1 MNVFKIFQR
10 KYENNDILDT
20 IKYNIKTILDCF
32 CLDSRK
38 YINYYYK
45 EKIDIV
51 INDRK
56 KSAEAAKKFRQI
68 FNINNSNIINEDE
81 LIRKLE
87 KNDYDIN
94 KVFQQLYG

>member
-1 MNVFKIFQR
+1 MI
-10 KYENNDILDT
+10 
-20 IKYNIKTILDCF
+20 
-32 CLDSRK
+32 
-38 YINYYYK
+38 
-45 EKIDIV
+45 EK
-51 INDRK
+51 NQLK
-56 KSAEAAKKFRQI
+56 LQKKFRQI